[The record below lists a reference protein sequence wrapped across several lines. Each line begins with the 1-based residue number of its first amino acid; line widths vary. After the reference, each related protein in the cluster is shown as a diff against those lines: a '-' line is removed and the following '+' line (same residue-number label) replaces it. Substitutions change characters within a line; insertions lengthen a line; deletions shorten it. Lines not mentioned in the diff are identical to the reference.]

1 MRNAITRG
9 IMPGFLLS
17 IILTS
22 LMLMSAVVPHN
33 TRFSNIAFTAIFL
46 SAIVFML
53 WKTIARIQRNQKVN
67 FVQLMMTGLSTS
79 VIAAVCFSAFSFIY
93 ARDISPG
100 YLHQLLEQSKIAW
113 VDKNYSAASFQG
125 DWAWFKTPFNFA
137 VSNFKV
143 LMAVFVFF
151 SFVLSTIFYFRN
163 RNNHP
168 YKEYAQDPQLIF

>member
-46 SAIVFML
+46 SAIVFIL
-53 WKTIARIQRNQKVN
+53 WKTIARIRRNEKLS
-67 FVQLMMTGLSTS
+67 FMQLLITGLSTS
-79 VIAAVCFSAFSFIY
+79 VIAAICFSAFSFIY

-113 VDKNYSAASFQG
+113 VDKNYSAASVQG
-125 DWAWFKTPFNFA
+125 TWSWFKTPFNFA

-151 SFVLSTIFYFRN
+151 SVVLSSIFYLRN